1 MLKKQVSKKLRTRLK
16 IVGATLTAIFSLFS
30 VFAATAAWFS
40 SNTAVSVT
48 GSTIRVE
55 VPEQLEYEMYYLSS
69 FTDDESTTRPGNYKT
84 TTGFYS
90 GYQVAYENATFTKI
104 NFEDGEVTD
113 DPNPLNI
120 SHLWPAHKL
129 TFAFVITQSTMSRLS
144 ISDWGEG
151 EGSEALDA
159 AKTNASQYVRLS
171 WAIDIYGAAYNVEET
186 NDTAADVATGFASY
200 YDDHNT
206 SYTDV
211 FDYSESSLA
220 NEPPVD
226 KDPITVV
233 DDVPTNDADERTIV
247 FFTIAFSNDESTF
260 YKYNDSTGY
269 YDHYVSGS
277 LFGFNSNCYEGLSLT
292 SLVFQIS

>member
-1 MLKKQVSKKLRTRLK
+1 MEKVSKKLKLRIK
-16 IVGATLTAIFSLFS
+16 IVAATMTAIFSLFT
-30 VFAATAAWFS
+30 VFTATAAWFS
-40 SNTAVSVT
+40 SNTSVSVS
-48 GSTIRVE
+48 GSTIKVI

-69 FTDDESTTRPGNYKT
+69 FTDDESATKPGNYNT

-104 NFEDGEVTD
+104 NFEDGEVTN

-129 TFAFVITQSTMSRLS
+129 TFAFVITQSSMSSLF

-151 EGSEALDA
+151 EGSEAIDA
-159 AKTNASQYVRLS
+159 AKTSASQYVRLS
-171 WAIDIYGAAYNVEET
+171 WAIDIYGKAYSVEET

-200 YDDHNT
+200 YDDHKT

-226 KDPITVV
+226 KDPVTVV
-233 DDVPTNDADERTIV
+233 NTVPAKDDNERTIV
-247 FFTIAFSNDESTF
+247 FFTIVFSNDESTF
-260 YKYNDSTGY
+260 YKYNESTGY
-269 YDHYVSGS
+269 YDNYVSGD
-277 LFGFNSNCYEGLSLT
+277 LFGFNSNCYEGLSLA